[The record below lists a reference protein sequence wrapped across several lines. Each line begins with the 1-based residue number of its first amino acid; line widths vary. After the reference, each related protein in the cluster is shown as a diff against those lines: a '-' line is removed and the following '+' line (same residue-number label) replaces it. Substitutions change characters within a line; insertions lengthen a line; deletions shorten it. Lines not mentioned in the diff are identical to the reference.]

1 MIHNLLLQEFKVQ
14 SSKLKVTKK
23 KTPNSELQ
31 TPNSFPVEA
40 VIAVYSGQRGLK
52 VQI

>member
-1 MIHNLLLQEFKVQ
+1 MIHNLKKFKVQ
-14 SSKLKVTKK
+14 SSTLKVTKK
-23 KTPNSELQ
+23 KTPNSKLQ

-52 VQI
+52 MRI